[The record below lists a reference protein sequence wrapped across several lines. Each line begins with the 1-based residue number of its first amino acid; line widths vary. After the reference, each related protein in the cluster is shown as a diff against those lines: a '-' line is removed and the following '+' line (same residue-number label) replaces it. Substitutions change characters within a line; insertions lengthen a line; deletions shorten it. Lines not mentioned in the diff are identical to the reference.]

1 MTANAGAG
9 GSTSEA
15 GKGGAAAAGAE
26 GKGAEGEAA
35 KGTAAAGAGAGA
47 EGAAGKGAGA
57 GADGKGAE
65 GAAAAGKEGAGAAAG
80 APEKYTLTVPE
91 GGRLSKADLTYVED
105 VARKAGWSNE
115 DAQAAVDEHDASLR
129 AQSERW
135 TAETKA
141 DKDLGGDKLEATQQ
155 LTKAGIDFLFPAG
168 DPHRDA
174 FIEFLNRG
182 GAGNNINVVRAL
194 ARIGKQQRE
203 DGNISGSGGGGDAPR
218 APEDVL
224 YGKPAAS
231 S

>member
-15 GKGGAAAAGAE
+15 GTGGAAAAAGEAGKGAAAAGA
-26 GKGAEGEAA
+26 
-35 KGTAAAGAGAGA
+35 AAGATGTD
-47 EGAAGKGAGA
+47 GKGAGA
-57 GADGKGAE
+57 GADGAAAAT
-65 GAAAAGKEGAGAAAG
+65 GAAATGTGKEGDGAGG
-80 APEKYTLTVPE
+80 SKAPEKYTLTIPE
-91 GGRLSKADLTYVED
+91 GGRLAAGDLTHIEEI
-105 VARKAGWSNE
+105 ARKAGWSNE
-115 DAQAAVDEHDASLR
+115 DAQAAVEEHDAALR
-129 AQSERW
+129 AQSDRW
-135 TAETKA
+135 SAETKA

-168 DPHRDA
+168 DPHRAA

-203 DGNISGSGGGGDAPR
+203 DGNISGSGGGDAPR

-224 YGKPAAS
+224 YGKPATS